1 MAADHQR
8 RLRAM
13 SIEPRFLRTA
23 AYVTIGALALLAG
36 CDRDTP
42 TDVAAPTARLNGAP
56 TPSFAVTTTAGKP
69 GQSSYE
75 KNIASLSVNGGNE
88 GIIEVFCTSGKRA
101 LGGGFQIVGGVI
113 AAGPDVVVYESAPR
127 VTGPGGSEGWRLD
140 AMNRTSETRQFDV
153 YVICATI

>member
-1 MAADHQR
+1 
-8 RLRAM
+8 M

-42 TDVAAPTARLNGAP
+42 TDVAAPAARLNGVS
-56 TPSFAVTTTAGKP
+56 TPSLAVTTTAAGKP

-75 KNIASLSVNGGNE
+75 KNIASLSVNGGFE
-88 GIIEVFCTSGKRA
+88 GIIEVYCTSGKRA

-127 VTGPGGSEGWRLD
+127 VTGAGGTEGWRLD